1 MRKLAIILL
10 ALSATATVLGQRVPL
25 STRMNE
31 KNILNHMDLGISV
44 GTTGIGID
52 LAVPVTNYVR
62 VRAGYSYMPPI
73 KLHSNFPIETTG
85 GGKASSFVGKISTI
99 NEMLESSGV
108 EINSSSFG
116 TEREL
121 MHAFESGELKARDY
135 VAMALKPNMHQFKFL
150 VDVMP
155 FKHNKHWS
163 VTAGFFVG
171 SSNVG
176 EAVNRDEE
184 TLLLKAVNLYNE
196 RYYKEYVA
204 NGFALKYVDDD
215 GTPKAPGINDL
226 TGFVKRNGLAGFPLG
241 YFADGKKA
249 MMIPGEDNTVR
260 ATLEVNKF
268 RPYVGIG
275 YNTHL
280 SRNKKW
286 NLNVDAGVLFITGA
300 RKVFVDNVY
309 KFDDSKLAGSLDE
322 YGYFQ
327 YESGIGVYK
336 YAGGYPPDEYYG
348 DIIRY
353 YYDDN
358 HTPKEWYGLR
368 DDVELLNH
376 VDLCNDMGV
385 LFNGKVRDMVDVIQK
400 LKVYPNVSVSVSYRL
415 Y

>member
-10 ALSATATVLGQRVPL
+10 ALSATATVLGQRRPL

-52 LAVPVTNYVR
+52 LAVPVTNYAR
-62 VRAGYSYMPPI
+62 IRAGYSYMPPI

-99 NEMLESSGV
+99 NEMLANSGV
-108 EINSSSFG
+108 EINSSSFE

-121 MHAFESGELKARDY
+121 MRAFENGELKARDY

-176 EAVNRDEE
+176 EAFNRDEE
-184 TLLLKAVNLYNE
+184 TLLLKAVNLYNN
-196 RYYKEYVA
+196 RYYKEYVE
-204 NGFALKYVDDD
+204 NGFSLKYVDDD

-260 ATLEVNKF
+260 ASLEVNKF

-309 KFDDSKLAGSLDE
+309 KFDDSKLTGSLDK

-368 DDVELLNH
+368 EDVELLNH